1 MHINQGRLKALKIS
15 AFAITS
21 VAIVEF
27 ISGLL
32 AGSLAIISD
41 SAHATLDALSTFIL
55 LYATKA
61 SLKPSDEEHMY
72 GHEKFESLGGLV
84 GGIILLG
91 TALYLVMR
99 AFQKIFTGEIF
110 IVQEWQ
116 VIGFAAIAYTFC
128 VDLLRLKVLYN
139 VREESVTAKAGFYH
153 SFADL
158 GSTLV
163 AFSGFSMAALGFPV
177 FDVLASLVLSTVI
190 GYLSVK
196 LVKASGMELSDAV
209 PKGLIEKV
217 IGEIAATDGV
227 SKIANLRVRKAGAKT
242 FVEAAINVPDYM
254 SLEESH
260 AVASKVEENLK
271 RLLGS
276 AEVVIHVEPSERE
289 MLTAKL
295 VEKLAREVE
304 GVKEVHEISV
314 VHSNGKLYLTLHVRV
329 DPKLSLHEAH
339 ELAEKIEQ
347 NLLLEIKNIENVT
360 VHIEPFNSNIRRGPI
375 ADEGEIRRI
384 IFETAETM
392 RQFLSVKRI
401 VTYVAGRRYI
411 NIDCCF
417 TGQVNVEKA
426 HEIASK
432 IEDAIKHRFSE
443 TVVTVHVEPQT

>member
-1 MHINQGRLKALKIS
+1 
-15 AFAITS
+15 
-21 VAIVEF
+21 
-27 ISGLL
+27 
-32 AGSLAIISD
+32 
-41 SAHATLDALSTFIL
+41 
-55 LYATKA
+55 
-61 SLKPSDEEHMY
+61 
-72 GHEKFESLGGLV
+72 
-84 GGIILLG
+84 
-91 TALYLVMR
+91 
-99 AFQKIFTGEIF
+99 
-110 IVQEWQ
+110 
-116 VIGFAAIAYTFC
+116 
-128 VDLLRLKVLYN
+128 
-139 VREESVTAKAGFYH
+139 
-153 SFADL
+153 
-158 GSTLV
+158 
-163 AFSGFSMAALGFPV
+163 
-177 FDVLASLVLSTVI
+177 VI

-217 IGEIAATDGV
+217 IVEIAATDGV

>member
-1 MHINQGRLKALKIS
+1 MHTNQERLKALKIS

-27 ISGLL
+27 VSGLL
-32 AGSLAIISD
+32 ANSLAIISD
-41 SAHATLDALSTFIL
+41 GVHAVLDALSAFIL
-55 LYATKA
+55 LYATKT
-61 SLKPSDEEHMY
+61 SLKPSDEEHMF

-84 GGIILLG
+84 GGLILFG
-91 TALYLVMR
+91 TALYLVVR
-99 AFQKIFTGEIF
+99 ALQKIFTGEIF
-110 IVQEWQ
+110 IAREWEL
-116 VIGFAAIAYTFC
+116 VGLAAIAYTFC
-128 VDLLRLKVLYN
+128 IDLLRLKVLYG
-139 VREESVTAKAGFYH
+139 VREESVTVRAGFFH

-158 GSTLV
+158 GSTFV
-163 AFSGFSMAALGFPV
+163 AFFGFGMAALGFPM

-196 LVKASGMELSDAV
+196 LVKASGMELSDTAPRDLV
-209 PKGLIEKV
+209 EKV
-217 IGEIAATDGV
+217 KGEIAATKGV
-227 SKIANLRVRKAGAKT
+227 SKVANLRVRKAGAKT
-242 FVEAAINVPDYM
+242 FVEVTINVPEYM

-276 AEVVIHVEPSERE
+276 AEVIVHVEPSERE
-289 MLTAKL
+289 VLTAKL
-295 VEKLAREVE
+295 VEELAGKVE
-304 GVKEVHEISV
+304 GVKEVHEVNV
-314 VHSNGKLYLTLHVRV
+314 VHSNGKLYLTLHARV

-347 NLLLEIKNIENVT
+347 NLAREIKNIENVT
-360 VHIEPFNSNIRRGPI
+360 VHVEPFDSTIQRGPV

-384 IFETAETM
+384 IFETAEHM
-392 RQFLSVKRI
+392 RQFLNVKRI
-401 VTYVAGRRYI
+401 VTYVAGKRYI

-417 TGQVNVEKA
+417 TRHVNVEEA

-432 IEDAIKHRFSE
+432 IESAIKQRFTE